1 MEPANPDA
9 RFSLAGRV
17 ALITGSGGG
26 IGRVLAA
33 AMGGAGASV
42 ALHDRSETQLTEA
55 RQLLAGAGVPFEAFT
70 ADLADVAACQNL
82 IADVVGRMGRLDI
95 LVNCAAANRREP
107 VDKVMPE
114 TFDWI
119 VAVNVRAPF
128 FLSQAAHRAMRT
140 QGGGKIINVASIN
153 AYYALDTVAVY
164 GLTKGAVRQMTAEMA
179 VEFAPDN
186 IQVNALTPGFVVT
199 PMNERSLWGVP
210 HTRAWILDRVPA
222 GRPGL
227 PVDMVGAVLFMA
239 SSASDFMTGQ
249 SIVVDG
255 GFTAG
260 GSWKYQGRRRAP
272 RTTNV
277 RRKEG
282 V

>member
-1 MEPANPDA
+1 MCASEALH
-9 RFSLAGRV
+9 RFSLAGKV

-33 AMGGAGASV
+33 SLGEAGARI
-42 ALHDRSETQLTEA
+42 ALHDRTEDQLIEA
-55 RQLLAGAGVPFEAFT
+55 RQLLEKEKLDFDVFT
-70 ADLADVAACQNL
+70 ADLADVSACRSLVDEVAA
-82 IADVVGRMGRLDI
+82 RMGHLDI

-107 VDKVMPE
+107 VDHVSPE
-114 TFDWI
+114 TFDWL
-119 VAVNVRAPF
+119 VSVNVRAPF
-128 FLSQAAHRAMRT
+128 FLSQWARRVMRA

-164 GLTKGAVRQMTAEMA
+164 GLTKGAIRQMTAEMA

-199 PMNERSLWGVP
+199 PMNEQSLWGVARK
-210 HTRAWILDRVPA
+210 RAWILDRVPA
-222 GRPGL
+222 RRPGL
-227 PVDMVGAVLFMA
+227 PDDMVGAVLFMA
-239 SSASDFMTGQ
+239 SPASDFMTGQ

-260 GSWKYQGRRRAP
+260 GSWEYQGSG
-272 RTTNV
+272 
-277 RRKEG
+277 E
-282 V
+282 